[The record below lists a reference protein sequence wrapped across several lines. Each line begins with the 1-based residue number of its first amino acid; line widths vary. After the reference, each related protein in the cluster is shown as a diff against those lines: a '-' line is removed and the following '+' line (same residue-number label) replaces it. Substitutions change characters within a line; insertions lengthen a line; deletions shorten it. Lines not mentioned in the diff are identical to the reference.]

1 MNTFEDTGFDAGN
14 VLSTTSTL
22 SEFERKV
29 YSEVMM
35 FFLNENADRMDAGR
49 TDFVKFKDEAE
60 MFSAYWAAVL
70 EGETP

>member
-1 MNTFEDTGFDAGN
+1 MNTFEDAGFDAGD
-14 VLSTTSTL
+14 VVSAKDTL

-35 FFLNENADRMDAGR
+35 FYLNENADRMDAGR

-60 MFSAYWAAVL
+60 MFRDYWAKVL
-70 EGETP
+70 V